1 MALFQNLEITTQ
13 QEFLGTIDTNGT
25 ETDSNRGKL
34 YI

>member
-13 QEFLGTIDTNGT
+13 QEFLGIIDTHGT